1 MIDSKRS
8 LKHNWKNM
16 WPILNSLAIDQI
28 SLYLMILAILHT
40 YTHKHTHTHACTHT
54 HKMYPRKKSF
64 LKTLLIAFESIFS
77 EILQNKLKDCF

>member
-1 MIDSKRS
+1 
-8 LKHNWKNM
+8 M
-16 WPILNSLAIDQI
+16 WPILYSLAIDQI
-28 SLYLMILAILHT
+28 SLYLMILAVYT
-40 YTHKHTHTHACTHT
+40 YTHTHTHT